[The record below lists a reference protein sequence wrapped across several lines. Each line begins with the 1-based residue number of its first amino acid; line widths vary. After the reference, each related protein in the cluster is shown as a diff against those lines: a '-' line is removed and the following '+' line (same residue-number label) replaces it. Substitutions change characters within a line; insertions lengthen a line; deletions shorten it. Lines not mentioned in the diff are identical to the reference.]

1 MFFENKDKLGL
12 KFKLITIYIMA
23 LFYINVGITHFI
35 NPDFFLVIVPDYLPY
50 HMFLVYISGLFEIIF
65 GVSLL
70 SKKSRKFGAT
80 GLIFLLILVFPANI
94 FLFQSMEAQSV
105 YEISKNKALVR
116 MFFQVPLILIA
127 FWHSLDKEHTYFD
140 IFCVIIFVPTIL
152 YFISLSS

>member
-23 LFYINVGITHFI
+23 LFYINVGIAHFI

-70 SKKSRKFGAT
+70 FKKSRKFGAL
-80 GLIFLLILVFPANI
+80 GIIFLLILVFPANI

-152 YFISLSS
+152 YFISLSN